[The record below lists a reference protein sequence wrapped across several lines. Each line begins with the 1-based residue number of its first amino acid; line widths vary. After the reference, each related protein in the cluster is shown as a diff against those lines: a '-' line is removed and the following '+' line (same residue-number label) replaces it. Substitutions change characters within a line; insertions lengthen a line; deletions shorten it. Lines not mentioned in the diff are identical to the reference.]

1 MTDDVSFACRVE
13 TRVPLEEWGKCKM
26 VRDPWHLIGSY
37 VEVCGGRRGL
47 SACLNPS
54 EALLEQ
60 HLMGAANYT
69 LCH

>member
-1 MTDDVSFACRVE
+1 MTDDASFACRVE
-13 TRVPLEEWGKCKM
+13 PRVPLEDWGKCKV

-54 EALLEQ
+54 EAPLEQ

-69 LCH
+69 L